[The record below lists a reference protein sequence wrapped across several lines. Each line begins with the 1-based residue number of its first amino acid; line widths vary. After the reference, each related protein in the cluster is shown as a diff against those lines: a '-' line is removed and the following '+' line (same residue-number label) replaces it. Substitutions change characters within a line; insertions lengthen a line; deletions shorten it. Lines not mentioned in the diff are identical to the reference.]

1 MPSVTAVGT
10 RLSSRGFGARKAR
23 SQLDG
28 AQSVSA
34 RVGAMPCPFN
44 TKSAAD
50 HFLQFRAVDELD
62 DSQSAN
68 GNNEAWS
75 QDFDFIIHPRRAVAN
90 LVRSGD
96 AICAARIFS
105 GKTAADCCEINF

>member
-1 MPSVTAVGT
+1 M
-10 RLSSRGFGARKAR
+10 RKR
-23 SQLDG
+23 DH
-28 AQSVSA
+28 VE
-34 RVGAMPCPFN
+34 AMPCPFN